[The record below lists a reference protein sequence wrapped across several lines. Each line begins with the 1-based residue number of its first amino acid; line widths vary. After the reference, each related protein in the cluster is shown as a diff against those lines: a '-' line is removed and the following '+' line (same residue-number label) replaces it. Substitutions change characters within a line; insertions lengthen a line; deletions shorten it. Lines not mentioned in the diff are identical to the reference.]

1 MRGIT
6 MITLTDIFSYI
17 FCSRKTALYGIAL
30 AMALSFVCC
39 NAAFAVDSEFL
50 EYCVGDVFLNKYKE
64 AECWSCDIIKIL
76 IRAMM
81 EVTEKLYKEIKELCV
96 IILQLGGAIW
106 LALYFMKSL
115 GSFATQDPAKVIDG
129 ALTFMFKWALIY
141 AIIAGGM
148 DVIMEYIVNPL
159 LSIGFEVGMEFA
171 GGSGIEGI

>member
-1 MRGIT
+1 
-6 MITLTDIFSYI
+6 MIKFGNIFSYI
-17 FCSRKTALYGIAL
+17 FRNRKTAIYGITSAVGL
-30 AMALSFVCC
+30 TFVCC
-39 NAAFAVDSEFL
+39 NAAYAIDSEFV
-50 EYCVGDVFLNKYKE
+50 EYCIGEVFLEKYKE

-81 EVTEKLYKEIKELCV
+81 EITEKLYDGIKELCI

-159 LSIGFEVGMEFA
+159 LSIGFDIGMELA
-171 GGSGIEGI
+171 KGSGIEGL